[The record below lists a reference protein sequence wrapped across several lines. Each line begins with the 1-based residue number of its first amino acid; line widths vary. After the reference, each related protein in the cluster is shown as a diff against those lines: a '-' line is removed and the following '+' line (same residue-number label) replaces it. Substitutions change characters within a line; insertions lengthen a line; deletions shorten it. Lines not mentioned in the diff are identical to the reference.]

1 VTGDIMADIDS
12 ALALPKTDRSSKLV
26 AIGQAL
32 VNSDENGQVAPLAAR
47 LVPAIIDLLDDAV
60 GTGRERLQLG
70 EILGALGDP
79 RISFPSDSSYWV
91 EVPSDH
97 DSIQI
102 GRYPVT
108 NQEFRAWAD
117 AGGYDDSAVWSEEGR
132 TWLAGCS
139 DPWSVRATAD
149 GSEPFVVSN
158 QPVVG
163 VTFWE
168 ADAYARSVGCRL
180 PTEDER
186 VWVIRGQERR
196 PYPWGAPFGEG
207 NANTREEVLGRPC
220 AVGLYRGDRTPEGV
234 CDLAGNAAEWT
245 ATRVRDERLIHPGA
259 WDQPSMAAWAKAKA
273 LESPDSRWAG
283 LGFRLA
289 RD

>member
-1 VTGDIMADIDS
+1 MTGDIMADIDS

-26 AIGQAL
+26 EIGQQL
-32 VNSDENGQVAPLAAR
+32 VSGDWNGLGAPATAR
-47 LVPAIIDLLDDAV
+47 LVPAIVDVIDEAV
-60 GTGRERLQLG
+60 GSGRERLQLG
-70 EILGALGDP
+70 EILGQLGDP
-79 RISFPSDSSYWV
+79 RIHVPSDPEYWV
-91 EVPSDH
+91 EVHSDH
-97 DSIQI
+97 GSIQI

-108 NQEFRAWAD
+108 NKEFRAWVD
-117 AGGYDDSAVWSEEGR
+117 GGGYDEASAWSEKGLA
-132 TWLAGCS
+132 WLRECA
-139 DPWSVRATAD
+139 DPWSVRATTD
-149 GSEPFVVSN
+149 GSEPFVVAN

-168 ADAYARSVGCRL
+168 ADAYARSMGCRL
-180 PTEDER
+180 PSEDER
-186 VWVIRGQERR
+186 VWVIRGHERR

-220 AVGLYRGDRTPEGV
+220 AVGLYVGDRTPEGV

-273 LESPDSRWAG
+273 LESPESRWAG